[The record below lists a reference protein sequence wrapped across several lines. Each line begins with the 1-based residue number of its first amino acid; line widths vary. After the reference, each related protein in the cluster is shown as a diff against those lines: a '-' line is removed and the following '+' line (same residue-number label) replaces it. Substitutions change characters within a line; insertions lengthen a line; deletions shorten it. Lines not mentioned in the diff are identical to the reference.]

1 MAWDFSTD
9 PDFQTKLDWIRDFV
23 DNTLIPLELL
33 ISGLHQA
40 ELDALWAPLK
50 QLVKD
55 RGLWAAHLEP
65 EHGGQGMGQQRLAL
79 MHEILGRSEL
89 APEIFGCQGPD
100 SGNAELIAVGA
111 SEEQKARWLYPLLK
125 SQARSAFCL
134 TEPHTSGSDPTG
146 IATRCE
152 REGDEWVLN
161 GEKWFS
167 SNASVADFLVVM
179 CVTDPEA
186 PAHKRAAMVIV
197 PKGTPGLELIRDVPT
212 MHHPAKVA
220 DDFLMDRIGGHTHL
234 RFNNCRVPL
243 DHMIGEPGEGFV
255 LAQKRL
261 GGGRI
266 HHAMRMVGQCHRA
279 FDMMLERAASRH
291 TRGKPLARQQ
301 MVQDMIAESYSELE
315 MIRLF
320 VMKAAWT
327 MDNKGA
333 FSKES
338 RTEISAVKFV
348 TPRILLGVIDRAIQ
362 LHGALGYTCDMPLEG
377 MYRSARALRL
387 ADGADEVHKQSVA
400 RLLLDNIEAVEGWPS
415 EHIPSKRAKA
425 REEFGHLITQAK
437 AQAKAQ
443 IQEQAN
449 KA

>member
-1 MAWDFSTD
+1 MAWDFSND
-9 PDFQTKLDWIRDFV
+9 SEFQTELDWMRHFV
-23 DNTLIPLELL
+23 DEQLIPLELL
-33 ISGLHQA
+33 IHGMNQP

-50 QLVKD
+50 QRVKD
-55 RGLWAAHLEP
+55 RGLWAAHLDV
-65 EHGGQGMGQQRLAL
+65 EHGGQGLGQQRLAL

-111 SEEQKARWLYPLLK
+111 TAPQKERWLYPLLR
-125 SQARSAFCL
+125 SQIRSAFCL

-167 SNASVADFLVVM
+167 SNASVADILVVM
-179 CVTDPEA
+179 CVTNPDA
-186 PAHKRAAMVIV
+186 PPHQRAAMVIV
-197 PKGTPGLELIRDVPT
+197 PKGTPGLELVRDVPT
-212 MHHPAKVA
+212 MHHPGEVE

-234 RFNNCRVPL
+234 RFNNCRIPL
-243 DHMIGEPGEGFV
+243 DHMIGAPGEGFI

-266 HHAMRMVGQCHRA
+266 HHAMRMIGQCQRA
-279 FDMMLERAASRH
+279 FEMMLERAASRH
-291 TRGKPLARQQ
+291 TKGKPLAKQQ
-301 MVQDMIAESYSELE
+301 MVQDMIAESYAEIE
-315 MIRLF
+315 MIRLL

-333 FSKES
+333 SSKAS
-338 RTEISAVKFV
+338 RTEISTVKLY
-348 TPRILLGVIDRAIQ
+348 TPRILLGVLDRAIQ
-362 LHGALGYTCDMPLEG
+362 LHGSLGYTCDMPLEA
-377 MYRSARALRL
+377 MDRSARALGL

-400 RLLLDNIEAVEGWPS
+400 RLLLDDVRPVEGWPS
-415 EHIPSKRAKA
+415 EHIPTKRARA
-425 REEFGHLITQAK
+425 RAQFGHLIDAAK
-437 AQAKAQ
+437 ATARG
-443 IQEQAN
+443 ERTDG
-449 KA
+449 

>member
-9 PDFQTKLDWIRDFV
+9 LDFQLELDWMRGFV

-33 ISGLHQA
+33 ITGLNQA

-50 QLVKD
+50 KIVRA

-89 APEIFGCQGPD
+89 APEMFGCQGPD

-111 SEEQKARWLYPLLK
+111 TEAQKQRWLYPLLC

-179 CVTDPEA
+179 CVTDPQA
-186 PAHKRAAMVIV
+186 PPHKRAAMVIV
-197 PKGTPGLELIRDVPT
+197 SKGTPGLELLRDVPT
-212 MHHPAKVA
+212 MHHPGEVD

-234 RFNNCRVPL
+234 RFTNCRVPL
-243 DHMIGEPGEGFV
+243 DHMIGEPGEGFL

-266 HHAMRMVGQCHRA
+266 HHAMRMIGQCQRA

-291 TRGKPLARQQ
+291 SRGQPLAKQP
-301 MVQDMIAESYSELE
+301 MVQDIIAESYSELE

-327 MDNKGA
+327 MDSKGA
-333 FSKES
+333 YSKES
-338 RTEISAVKFV
+338 RTEISAVKFS

-387 ADGADEVHKQSVA
+387 ADGADEIHKQSVA
-400 RLLLDNIEAVEGWPS
+400 RLLLEEVEAVEGWPS
-415 EHIPSKRAKA
+415 EHVPSKRAKA
-425 REEFGHLITQAK
+425 REQFGHLITQAQ
-437 AQAKAQ
+437 AQAKAT
-443 IQEQAN
+443 AK

>member
-1 MAWDFSTD
+1 MTWDFSTD
-9 PDFQTKLDWIRDFV
+9 PDFQADLDWMRQFV
-23 DNTLIPLELL
+23 DEQLIPLELL
-33 ISGLHQA
+33 IDGLDQA
-40 ELDALWAPLK
+40 ALDALWAPFK
-50 QLVKD
+50 QAVKD

-65 EHGGQGMGQQRLAL
+65 EHGGQGMGQLRLAL
-79 MHEILGRSEL
+79 MHEILGRSDL

-111 SEEQKARWLYPLLK
+111 TEAQKERWLYPLLRGDV
-125 SQARSAFCL
+125 RSAFCL

-146 IATRCE
+146 ISTRCE
-152 REGDEWVLN
+152 RDGENWVLN
-161 GEKWFS
+161 GEKWFA

-179 CVTDPEA
+179 CVTDPQA
-186 PAHKRAAMVIV
+186 PPHQRAAMVIV
-197 PKGTPGLELIRDVPT
+197 PKATPGLELVRDVPT
-212 MHHPAKVA
+212 MHHPQTVP

-243 DHMIGEPGEGFV
+243 DHMIGAPGEGFV

-266 HHAMRMVGQCHRA
+266 HHAMRMIGQCRRA
-279 FDMMLERAASRH
+279 FEMMLERAASRH

-301 MVQDMIAESYSELE
+301 MVQDMIAESYTE
-315 MIRLF
+315 MEMMRLL

-327 MDNKGA
+327 MDHKGA
-333 FSKES
+333 YSKES
-338 RTEISAVKFV
+338 RTEISAVKFY

-400 RLLLDNIEAVEGWPS
+400 RLLLEDVTPVEGWPS
-415 EHIPSKRAKA
+415 EHIPTKKERARA
-425 REEFGHLITQAK
+425 RFGHLV
-437 AQAKAQ
+437 
-443 IQEQAN
+443 EQARQTTRGQS
-449 KA
+449 